1 MTLCRGAIIGSLLI
15 SGSWKVARKP
25 KKPLGTKVFI
35 FSSFLKKKKIKT
47 RQLEALKKEQ
57 FFLQTTYNAISIV
70 MIKLSKIR
78 YFYLKLAVI

>member
-35 FSSFLKKKKIKT
+35 FSSFLKKKIKT